1 MKRAD
6 ELDKHCEKIFSV
18 LAVNPNPI
26 NFNKLYEK
34 LKPEMAKPTLIEH
47 LKHLQKQKIVRRK
60 KDGKQKVTYELH
72 EDCFNEL
79 ENTREFIERMNKA
92 KDEIEIFNGFSTK
105 EKVQYLLLLITL
117 AEIDQLKY
125 SLQRLSEPKENFKF
139 SIKTALTKYAL
150 STKIQVLLQHSVD
163 IDLNEAIRQVDETEK
178 YFWEKAALRRD
189 IKDIF

>member
-26 NFNKLYEK
+26 AFNKLYEK

-60 KDGKQKVTYELH
+60 RIGKQKVTYELH

-79 ENTREFIERMNKA
+79 EQTREFMESMNEA
-92 KDEIEIFNGFSTK
+92 KEEIEIFNGLNTK
-105 EKVQYLLLLITL
+105 EKIKYLLLLITL
-117 AEIDQLKY
+117 AEIDTLKY
-125 SLQRLSEPKENFKF
+125 TLQRLAEPKEDFKF
-139 SIKTALTKYAL
+139 LIKTAFTKDAL
-150 STKIQVLLQHSVD
+150 SAKIQVLLEHCAD
-163 IDLNEAIRQVDETEK
+163 FDLNEAIRQVDEAEK
-178 YFWEKAALRRD
+178 YFWEKASLRRD
-189 IKDIF
+189 VKDIF